1 MPSPQSVLT
10 NRVKLYAQR
19 RVVDWE
25 VDHLPP
31 KTQIYLFINGQSYS
45 QYAAPLGGALGEPI
59 FSDEFGSARGQLTI
73 PRNAE
78 DKVLIGEI
86 RITFVDN
93 PTDLAST
100 SFSAES
106 TFYAL
111 GLEEQFNQD
120 QGGTRTTRQPISISR
135 IAGGALKEIDILSN
149 NINAVTERLDLVS
162 QTFRVDAT
170 NYPQGLFLSSV
181 DLFFASKDSVLP
193 VSVELRK
200 TIDGIPVSNE
210 YLSGTYVRKYP
221 DAVNLPAQDVI
232 NTLSLPSIVSTATG
246 ISSTSELAKKLV
258 SYLDT
263 IEFASSY
270 TIQADGNPIVVYQ
283 YSQDVTGRITAS
295 EIGTK
300 VIVNLNSIFVT
311 ASASLPG
318 YFIKRKNPFET
329 YSLTAQA
336 DGTFLDPRNNT
347 VYTSQFSIGANFM
360 VRNGVLYKFTEAV
373 PNTVDIF
380 GLGSAQTYDQVNL
393 QLTDF
398 GSNLLTEAGV
408 SNYVTTTS
416 TIVET
421 IFNTRAAPA
430 GAPAVFGKT
439 DSRWG
444 SFMNNYAVWESNIFD
459 RDFSR
464 SYIVNFPVTG
474 TYDIQFAADNL
485 VSIYLDG
492 DLIVNQGGE
501 NFGTSSTVQRTIS
514 AGTHTLAW
522 NATNINVI
530 GGFAML
536 ITTAI
541 STAST
546 IQPTNTTGG
555 LLGSGDFPAT
565 NFRFQHP
572 IYLSPGTYAL
582 CVKTNSD
589 QYNLATSRADLPLV
603 PGSDSRTPESLSGS
617 LFRATNLGSRLP
629 DQNEDLAYVMYK
641 YRFDTGTRSLI
652 LNNKTPGSPFRY
664 DAFKLRSTTLEFP
677 ELAFTKQLVNHTD
690 QSGISNLFE
699 NITVDKIVNLKN
711 RKLIDSAG
719 DSSLEL
725 IMTSLN
731 PNISPVVDKEKL
743 VGVMY
748 RNEVDPYEQD
758 TSNQELTPLEGI
770 ARARYVSKIV
780 TLEPGFDSN
789 GIEVRVDINRKV
801 GTDIEVYAKV
811 MGANDAESFAKRPW
825 KRLRLVS
832 NDGTK
837 EFVGYSETK
846 YVTEYYQALT
856 PALEYEGLSL
866 DGVPGLFKD
875 FNRYMVKIVFYS
887 NNPVYVPKIRNLFA
901 SACIDVPSQ
910 VLSALGPGATSSTAL
925 RLSDLSDVS
934 DQPATIGQTIVWD
947 GNQWI
952 PSSSQDGGSL
962 GDLVDVDTSAVAGPL
977 GATTAHS
984 LIWSPAKQIWEAVV
998 GAGGSSGDAR
1008 SASQVLSFGATGSSA
1023 FVPAKYSPA
1032 APFVSLYPYTQQYL
1046 PRIGHPS
1053 WASPLGSAPSTNY
1066 ALDGTG
1072 RLFGHRPARTIK
1084 QFGRTL
1090 VATQYTDIETL
1101 KAQGNTYRFSVV
1113 GVELLASIRATYVAL
1128 TEIETKNW
1136 MAQSGNY
1143 LLENVDEVL
1152 FNMVIASPATILE
1165 DTGDGSSESSGFYYT
1180 SDDVYHLRS
1189 DTENVATVYNL
1200 SGSGMQVTVYLKVW
1214 NFCDEPI
1221 DRRIIQYNKSAG
1233 GTGATGYTSVML
1245 AEDLDIAMGANRGSE
1260 LIKTVTATVPPYTVS
1275 DFRFVCGGK
1284 QTGYDDRLFLIDY
1297 YVSFDRWL

>member
-10 NRVKLYAQR
+10 NKVKLYAQR

-25 VDHLPP
+25 IDHLPP
-31 KTQIYLFINGQSYS
+31 KTQIYLFINGQPYS
-45 QYAAPLGGALGEPI
+45 QYAAPLGGTLGDPI

-86 RITFVDN
+86 RLTFADN
-93 PTDLAST
+93 ATDLTST

-120 QGGTRTTRQPISISR
+120 QGGTRTTRQPIPISR
-135 IAGGALKEIDILSN
+135 TAGGALKEIDILSN
-149 NINAVTERLDLVS
+149 NINAVTDRLDLVA
-162 QTFRVDAT
+162 QTFKVDAT

-181 DLFFASKDSVLP
+181 DLFFANKDSVLP
-193 VSVELRK
+193 VSVEIRK
-200 TIDGIPVSNE
+200 TIDGVPVSNE

-221 DAVNLPAQDVI
+221 DAVNLPSQDVI
-232 NTLSLPSIVSTATG
+232 NALSLPSIASVATG
-246 ISSTSELAKKLV
+246 ISSTSELAKNLV

-263 IEFASSY
+263 IEFSSST

-283 YSQDVTGRITAS
+283 YSQDVTGRITAT
-295 EIGTK
+295 EVGTG

-380 GLGSAQTYDQVNL
+380 GLGSSEQFDQVNL
-393 QLTDF
+393 QLTNF

-408 SNYVTTTS
+408 SNYVASTS
-416 TIVET
+416 TVIET
-421 IFNTRAAPA
+421 VFNTRAAPS

-439 DSRWG
+439 DRRWG
-444 SFMNNYAVWESNIFD
+444 SFMNNYAVWESNTFA

-464 SYIVNFPVTG
+464 SYVIDFPVTG

-501 NFGTSSTVQRTIS
+501 NFGTSSTVQRTIT

-522 NATNINVI
+522 TATNRGDV

-536 ITTAI
+536 VTTAI

-546 IQPTNTTGG
+546 LPQTSTIGG
-555 LLGSGDFPAT
+555 LLGSGNFPST

-572 IYLSPGTYAL
+572 IYLVPGTYAL

-603 PGSDSRTPESLSGS
+603 AGSDLRKPESLSGA
-617 LFRATNLGSRLP
+617 LFRANNIGSRLP
-629 DQNEDLAYVMYK
+629 DQNEDLAYVLYK

-652 LNNKTPGSPFRY
+652 LNNKTPDTPFRY
-664 DAFKLRSTTLEFP
+664 DAFKLRSTNLEFP
-677 ELAFTKQLVNHTD
+677 ELAYTKQLVNHTD
-690 QSGISNLFE
+690 QSGISSLFE
-699 NITVDKIVNLKN
+699 NVTVDKIVNLRD

-719 DSSLEL
+719 KSSLEL
-725 IMTSLN
+725 VMTSLN
-731 PNISPVVDKEKL
+731 PDISPVVDKEKL

-758 TSNQELTPLEGI
+758 TSDQELTPLEGI

-789 GIEVRVDINRKV
+789 GIEVRIDVNRKV

-811 MGANDAESFAKRPW
+811 LGANDPESFAKRPW

-856 PALEYEGLSL
+856 PNLEYEGATL
-866 DGVPGLFKD
+866 DGVPGLYKD
-875 FNRYMVKIVFYS
+875 FNRYMIKVVFYS
-887 NNPVYVPKIRNLFA
+887 NNPVFVPKIRNLFA

-910 VLSALGPGATSSTAL
+910 VISTLGPGSASSSAL
-925 RLSDLSDVS
+925 RLRDLADVS
-934 DQPATIGQTIVWD
+934 DQPPTIGQTIVWD
-947 GNQWI
+947 GNQWV
-952 PSSSQDGGSL
+952 PTSSQDGGSL

-977 GATTAHS
+977 GATTSHS
-984 LIWSPAKQIWEAVV
+984 LVWSPARQIWEAVV
-998 GAGGSSGDAR
+998 GAGGASGDAK
-1008 SASQVLSFGATGSSA
+1008 SASQVLSFGTTGSA
-1023 FVPAKYSPA
+1023 PYVPTKYSPA
-1032 APFVSLYPYTQQYL
+1032 APFMSLFPYTQSFR
-1046 PRIGHPS
+1046 PNIATFGASDANFRVENNTRIG
-1053 WASPLGSAPSTNY
+1053 Y
-1066 ALDGTG
+1066 
-1072 RLFGHRPARTIK
+1072 RPVRTIK
-1084 QFGRTL
+1084 QFGRNFVSTRF
-1090 VATQYTDIETL
+1090 TDIETL
-1101 KAQGNTYRFSVV
+1101 KAQGTTYRLETV
-1113 GVELLASIRATYVAL
+1113 GVELLSSIRATYGNQFGPYIWPPQGTFH
-1128 TEIETKNW
+1128 TESI
-1136 MAQSGNY
+1136 
-1143 LLENVDEVL
+1143 DEML
-1152 FNMVIASPATILE
+1152 FNMVIRSPVDVIIP
-1165 DTGDGSSESSGFYYT
+1165 GDEGAVTQTTSGIYFT
-1180 SDDVYHLRS
+1180 SDDGYHLRS

-1200 SGSGMQVTVYLKVW
+1200 SGSAMEVNVNLKVW

-1221 DRRIIQYNKSAG
+1221 DRYLIQCNRSTGGAG
-1233 GTGATGYTSVML
+1233 LVGYTATTI
-1245 AEDLDIAMGANRGSE
+1245 AEDLNIAGGSGSNRGSE
-1260 LIKTVTATVPPYTVS
+1260 LNKTVVATVPPYTIS
-1275 DFRFVCGGK
+1275 DFRFLCGGK
-1284 QTGYDDRLFLIDY
+1284 QTSTDDMLFLIDFY
-1297 YVSFDRWL
+1297 ASFKGWL